1 MAEPGDIEDIRDD
14 YDSLK
19 ELYEQV
25 SEEPMTPAM
34 REYLEMIEGAMEAVE
49 GRVTRDEMRESS
61 EGNFGSDSD
70 LRKSAL
76 IEYSR
81 ETITYYTDSEG
92 RRRQRITHEWPDWV
106 PVDWDDSWEDWRASG
121 GY

>member
-14 YDSLK
+14 YESLK

-25 SEEPMTPAM
+25 SEEPLTPAM
-34 REYLEMIEGAMEAVE
+34 EEYLEMIEGAMEAVE
-49 GRVTRDEMRESS
+49 GRVTRDEMYESS
-61 EGNFGSDSD
+61 ESNFGSDSD

-76 IEYSR
+76 IELT
-81 ETITYYTDSEG
+81 EPE
-92 RRRQRITHEWPDWV
+92 EWPDWV